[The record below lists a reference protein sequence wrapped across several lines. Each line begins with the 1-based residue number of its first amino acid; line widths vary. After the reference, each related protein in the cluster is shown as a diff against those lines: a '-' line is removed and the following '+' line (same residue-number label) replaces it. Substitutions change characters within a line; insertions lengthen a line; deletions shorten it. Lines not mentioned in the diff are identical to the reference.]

1 MITIQELLYNRGLA
15 PDKRIKI
22 VRHKDNNTNV
32 LDLYKNDKP
41 LFLEYQAMQKK
52 DVFNNVDY
60 IVSFLGTD
68 NVSALFVGVF
78 AVNGK
83 KVCNDFVHYDLSEVG
98 GFDDLKERIVI
109 RWRNPIMWHQ
119 WLPKATEVVEMRQGL
134 QYKQFTDYAEIV
146 LSFPELREIVA
157 HRYPDWHNALSA
169 VNGIYLITD
178 LCSGKLYV
186 GAAYGSQGIWGR
198 WADYVRTNG
207 HGNNKALMKLCET
220 GGYADANFQFSVLM
234 LLSKTATAEQVIRNE
249 QLFKRKLGTNAF
261 GLNCN

>member
-22 VRHKDNNTNV
+22 VRHKDTNTNV
-32 LDLYKNDKP
+32 LDLYKNDKS

-98 GFDDLKERIVI
+98 GFDDLKAEHSNKVAQPHNVASVVAEGDGNSRDAARLAIQAIHRLRRDCAVI
-109 RWRNPIMWHQ
+109 P
-119 WLPKATEVVEMRQGL
+119 
-134 QYKQFTDYAEIV
+134 
-146 LSFPELREIVA
+146 
-157 HRYPDWHNALSA
+157 
-169 VNGIYLITD
+169 
-178 LCSGKLYV
+178 
-186 GAAYGSQGIWGR
+186 
-198 WADYVRTNG
+198 
-207 HGNNKALMKLCET
+207 
-220 GGYADANFQFSVLM
+220 
-234 LLSKTATAEQVIRNE
+234 
-249 QLFKRKLGTNAF
+249 
-261 GLNCN
+261 